1 LFQVDLMNLFEANRI
16 LSVKLNQSFDSLYS
30 LPFYEYSMYKKI
42 LVKELDESDSST
54 SSIVQERFEIER
66 DRPRTGPPGGTD

>member
-1 LFQVDLMNLFEANRI
+1 MNLFEANRI

-42 LVKELDESDSST
+42 LVKELEDGDGTT
-54 SSIVQERFEIER
+54 SSITQETFEIEQQ
-66 DRPRTGPPGGTD
+66 RPNTGPTGEFD